1 MRGAVEGVVELEV
14 LLVELARLHMELLL
28 FEVGKLGRM
37 VGEVA
42 SGELELSTRNSEE
55 AARVLRLPELWEL
68 TTLLGLKAL
77 RSSLI
82 KRRLSEI

>member
-1 MRGAVEGVVELEV
+1 MEGVEEAEV
-14 LLVELARLHMELLL
+14 LLVVELARLQMELLL
-28 FEVGKLGRM
+28 VEVGKLCRM

-42 SGELELSTRNSEE
+42 RGEVELCTLNSEG

-68 TTLLGLKAL
+68 TTLLGLKAFK
-77 RSSLI
+77 SSLI